1 MEVLAGVLGA
11 VETVKLISEVTLT
24 LLNRERNN
32 DYGAEESAREAIKD
46 LATWLSTFKA
56 VLHPRFDLG
65 YRRRIGPIHVRCSSS
80 LPYLETPAGVAQAGW
95 DQDSS
100 GAAGTS
106 SSTPQQTWTHNIVEE
121 EEMVGF
127 KRHQEEIMNQLMN
140 TDVMNCAT
148 ILVVGHGGSGKTFLV
163 KNIYR
168 NKQVK
173 EKFDCHA
180 WVNVSPSYN
189 VNSLVLKMFKQFC
202 PGKSEQYMSLDQGV
216 AMIEEKL
223 GSYLEDKRY
232 LVVLDDVWSKQ
243 GSFIPLANVLP
254 INNNGSRIIV
264 TARKNE
270 VANAHYTHELHG
282 LSQEEAWDL
291 FCRTAFRNR
300 ERVCPHKELMST
312 SWKIINRCE
321 GLPLVI
327 AQVGSLLSHKQ
338 KVQTEWD
345 EFYKR
350 FDYEIRAESDIPII
364 ERILLPTFED
374 LPDNLKSCF
383 LYLSLFPKGYLIK
396 RGRLIRSWM
405 AEGFVEEELGKPL
418 EDVSETYLNILIGRK
433 LIQVSEWEI
442 DRRQRRVRSF
452 TVSSLFHE
460 FLVSISKKRRYLTLP
475 QPNHSA
481 SSSEHV
487 RHISVQN
494 VTTTDLK
501 RVTELSKVRT
511 FFMLGQQQ
519 QQEGASISGS
529 SSSSHRFIG
538 KAVFRRTAG
547 DSLENVSENFKLLK
561 VLDMQYTPL
570 KDFPKDI
577 ERLVLLRC
585 LNLSHTQVQEVPRSI
600 KKLVFLETLNLKR
613 TRVTNLPKGIY
624 KLRRLHHLLVSYYDV
639 EEQGVELSKRITIL
653 SSLQELSLVRVNSE
667 TKTMKNIGNLKE
679 LRKLRLKMKS
689 LSTLDVRAKTENESV
704 YLDYDMEEPPQIQR
718 LYLKGRL
725 DWLPRCISQ
734 LQSLVKVGLNGSKLN
749 ANVKPVEAFEDLPS
763 LMELE
768 MVKYYTGKE
777 LVFRAGKFKSLK
789 ILHIEEFDELSEVV
803 VENYAIPKLEKL
815 TICKCKKL
823 KSVPLGIFDR
833 KQPVEFLVYDMNE
846 EFISNLQRGN
856 KAKSY
861 QQDLEPGI
869 GSSQYYY

>member
-1 MEVLAGVLGA
+1 MFDVPHHFHTSKLRQGVHEVAHHITIQSA
-11 VETVKLISEVTLT
+11 
-24 LLNRERNN
+24 LN
-32 DYGAEESAREAIKD
+32 K
-46 LATWLSTFKA
+46 
-56 VLHPRFDLG
+56 
-65 YRRRIGPIHVRCSSS
+65 
-80 LPYLETPAGVAQAGW
+80 VAQAGW

-547 DSLENVSENFKLLK
+547 AEEVEAG
-561 VLDMQYTPL
+561 
-570 KDFPKDI
+570 
-577 ERLVLLRC
+577 RL
-585 LNLSHTQVQEVPRSI
+585 SQ
-600 KKLVFLETLNLKR
+600 KR
-613 TRVTNLPKGIY
+613 TWLCESI
-624 KLRRLHHLLVSYYDV
+624 
-639 EEQGVELSKRITIL
+639 Q
-653 SSLQELSLVRVNSE
+653 
-667 TKTMKNIGNLKE
+667 
-679 LRKLRLKMKS
+679 KMKS

>member
-1 MEVLAGVLGA
+1 
-11 VETVKLISEVTLT
+11 
-24 LLNRERNN
+24 
-32 DYGAEESAREAIKD
+32 
-46 LATWLSTFKA
+46 
-56 VLHPRFDLG
+56 
-65 YRRRIGPIHVRCSSS
+65 
-80 LPYLETPAGVAQAGW
+80 
-95 DQDSS
+95 
-100 GAAGTS
+100 
-106 SSTPQQTWTHNIVEE
+106 
-121 EEMVGF
+121 
-127 KRHQEEIMNQLMN
+127 
-140 TDVMNCAT
+140 
-148 ILVVGHGGSGKTFLV
+148 
-163 KNIYR
+163 
-168 NKQVK
+168 
-173 EKFDCHA
+173 
-180 WVNVSPSYN
+180 
-189 VNSLVLKMFKQFC
+189 
-202 PGKSEQYMSLDQGV
+202 
-216 AMIEEKL
+216 
-223 GSYLEDKRY
+223 
-232 LVVLDDVWSKQ
+232 
-243 GSFIPLANVLP
+243 
-254 INNNGSRIIV
+254 
-264 TARKNE
+264 
-270 VANAHYTHELHG
+270 
-282 LSQEEAWDL
+282 
-291 FCRTAFRNR
+291 
-300 ERVCPHKELMST
+300 
-312 SWKIINRCE
+312 
-321 GLPLVI
+321 
-327 AQVGSLLSHKQ
+327 
-338 KVQTEWD
+338 
-345 EFYKR
+345 
-350 FDYEIRAESDIPII
+350 
-364 ERILLPTFED
+364 
-374 LPDNLKSCF
+374 
-383 LYLSLFPKGYLIK
+383 
-396 RGRLIRSWM
+396 M

-519 QQEGASISGS
+519 QQEGTSISGS

-679 LRKLRLKMKS
+679 LRKLRLVGCLRRELGSELCESIQKMKS
-689 LSTLDVRAKTENESV
+689 LSTLDVRVKTENESV

-777 LVFRAGKFKSLK
+777 LVFRSGKFKSLK